1 MERDRRLQDT
11 RTAAGRGKV
20 IRRMKWEGG
29 SGMRCLDGNEREHF
43 MDARSAKKKSE
54 MQNQASCSLLFFF
67 EVRAANSHS
76 LVSLLIFLFADGQIS
91 LVVFFVLIFGWW
103 SRM

>member
-29 SGMRCLDGNEREHF
+29 SGTRCLDGNEREHF
-43 MDARSAKKKSE
+43 MDARSAKKKKVRCRTKL
-54 MQNQASCSLLFFF
+54 AARYFFF
-67 EVRAANSHS
+67 
-76 LVSLLIFLFADGQIS
+76 
-91 LVVFFVLIFGWW
+91 
-103 SRM
+103 